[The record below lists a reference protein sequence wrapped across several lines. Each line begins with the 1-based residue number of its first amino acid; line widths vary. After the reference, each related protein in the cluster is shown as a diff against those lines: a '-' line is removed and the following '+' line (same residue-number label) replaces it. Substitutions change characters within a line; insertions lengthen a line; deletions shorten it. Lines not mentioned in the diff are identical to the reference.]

1 MTIYTYKQAAE
12 VLRISV
18 RTLQQVVADGEIE
31 YAQIRRRI
39 LFTEKMLEEY
49 LQRNTA
55 KPVLSRNEMPRR
67 QPGQDCQ
74 SNDWR

>member
-31 YAQIRRRI
+31 YARIRRRI

-55 KPVLSRNEMPRR
+55 KPVLSRKRNAPAAT
-67 QPGQDCQ
+67 GAGL
-74 SNDWR
+74 SI